1 MIKSH
6 IHFKWFDL
14 TTCIHTHQVIVWWG
28 RWTQNQ
34 NCKPGRKVDKMSECS
49 PLLYLEVRDLGNLQ
63 GEGHLSQFQL
73 QSGAQITEKEE
84 KFLASYFLMAFVCQ
98 ALLGEDPP
106 QISVF
111 RVSSFNLWCLW
122 WGLLGE
128 DLEEIAVLLAGLW
141 SPGGEDVLI
150 RSCDHGLAD

>member
-1 MIKSH
+1 MVWSYNLYSYTPGYSLVGEMDTKS
-6 IHFKWFDL
+6 K
-14 TTCIHTHQVIVWWG
+14 
-28 RWTQNQ
+28 

-49 PLLYLEVRDLGNLQ
+49 PLLYLEVREDLGNLSGGRAFELGFHGVVRSSPD
-63 GEGHLSQFQL
+63 GERGKVSCF
-73 QSGAQITEKEE
+73 I
-84 KFLASYFLMAFVCQ
+84 YFLMAFALSH
-98 ALLGEDPP
+98 ALLGRTPP

-122 WGLLGE
+122 WGLLGGRPRGNCCSVGW
-128 DLEEIAVLLAGLW
+128 AV